1 MARSYKRCPFIR
13 PDCQLGPSFPA
24 WIATQTN
31 LQYLFLRNTALSGT
45 VPHSIW
51 KLSVQLNFFDLSE
64 NQLEGNLPS
73 MLMLRGPSGVMN
85 LENNLFN
92 GTLPRL
98 RNIAE
103 LSLKNNQL
111 TGVMSTDLLGQ
122 LPDLKYLDLSGN
134 MLYGNITRK
143 WDAMEQL
150 GYVDL
155 SRNNLSGEIPEALCQ
170 HPSLMCL
177 QLSNNDLYGEPCN
190 CVTTFPLLQ
199 SIDLGENSFSGNV
212 PRWRGD
218 HLEEIRLHGNFFKG
232 SLPTE
237 LCSLPFLHVLDLS
250 QNHLSG
256 PIPPCFGKMRGF
268 TDSFLASDR
277 IFRIQFYG
285 AYFHMFKMEL
295 RVKGNPLIY
304 DANLPLFDF
313 IDLSGNEL
321 SGKIPEQITNLS
333 YLRGLNLSGN
343 HISGYIP
350 ETIGLLQKLESL
362 DLSNNALDGHIPQSL
377 ASITS
382 LDHLNLSHNNLSGPI
397 PTKNQFLTFN
407 DPSIYEGNPGL
418 CGIPLS
424 KVCNP
429 HKPNKDHHS
438 DDDRGISERMMLV
451 ISIVLGFIFGFW
463 GVCGTL
469 AIKKSWRD
477 AYFGFLGI

>member
-256 PIPPCFGKMRGF
+256 PIPPCFG
-268 TDSFLASDR
+268 
-277 IFRIQFYG
+277 
-285 AYFHMFKMEL
+285 
-295 RVKGNPLIY
+295 
-304 DANLPLFDF
+304 
-313 IDLSGNEL
+313 NEL